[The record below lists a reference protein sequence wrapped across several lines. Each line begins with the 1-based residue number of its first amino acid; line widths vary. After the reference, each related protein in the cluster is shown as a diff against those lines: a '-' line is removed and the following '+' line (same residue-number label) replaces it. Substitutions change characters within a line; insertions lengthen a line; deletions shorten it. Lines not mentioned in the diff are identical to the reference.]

1 MLDKYF
7 FLCYNTKENQE
18 AIAFRPPPKETTRM
32 NKKSRIL
39 IFLFAA
45 IFAVAVLSS
54 FFFSAPAAGHD
65 CVGGE
70 CTVCAVLDACHD
82 FLGKAGEGVAASAAS
97 LYAIFSVILVVSAY
111 SYAAVEKSPVKLKVR
126 LIN

>member
-1 MLDKYF
+1 
-7 FLCYNTKENQE
+7 
-18 AIAFRPPPKETTRM
+18 M

-54 FFFSAPAAGHD
+54 FFFSGYAAGHD

-82 FLGKAGEGVAASAAS
+82 FLGKVGEGVAASAAS

-111 SYAAVEKSPVKLKVR
+111 SCAAVEKSPVKLKVR